1 MDTVFIK
8 GLIASTTIGVYSH
21 ERKIQQDLII
31 DLELNYNSRNACA
44 SDSFEDAL
52 DYDAISCR
60 AKAFVEE
67 TKYFLIE
74 AVAEHL
80 SSALLEEF
88 PITELK
94 MKITKPGAIDIAE
107 EVGVIIKRQSK
118 KGK

>member
-8 GLIASTTIGVYSH
+8 GLLASTTIGVYSH

-31 DLELNYNSRNACA
+31 DLELNYDSRKACR

-60 AKAFVEE
+60 VKAFVEE
-67 TKYFLIE
+67 TKYYLIE

-88 PITELK
+88 PITKLK
-94 MKITKPGAIDIAE
+94 MKITKPGAIKIAK
-107 EVGVIIKRQSK
+107 EVGIIIQRS
-118 KGK
+118 GRNR